1 MQRLIVL
8 IAAVLLAGG
17 DATAQAVTQPELRA
31 AFLYN
36 FAKFTEWPG
45 QAAPTTSPLMLC
57 VIDDSAVEDALGHL
71 VGTGTINGRPA
82 TVSRDPGGAALRA
95 CHVLYLGE
103 GTSGRTAAIL
113 DGLQGAPVLTVS
125 AGDGF
130 IRSGGMVGLFVED
143 GRMRFAVNPDAAHRA
158 GVRLSSRLLQLAKIV
173 KGAR

>member
-1 MQRLIVL
+1 MQRPLL
-8 IAAVLLAGG
+8 AIAALLLAAGV
-17 DATAQAVTQPELRA
+17 DVTAQAVTQPELRA

-45 QAAPTTSPLMLC
+45 DPVPTSPLTLC
-57 VIDDSAVEDALGHL
+57 VIDDSAVEDALGNL
-71 VGTGTINGRPA
+71 VGAGTINGRPA

-103 GTSGRTAAIL
+103 GTGGRTAAIL
-113 DGLQGAPVLTVS
+113 DSLQGASVLTVS
-125 AGDGF
+125 TGDGF

-143 GRMRFAVNPDAAHRA
+143 GRMRFAINPDAAQRA
-158 GVRLSSRLLQLAKIV
+158 GVRLSSWLLQLAKIG